1 VKLLP
6 NDPGVILEVNDSLP
20 LVPFRAR
27 IFDLTTRQTLIWD
40 VASDFRVPFQE
51 SPAPTVSW
59 LAKAG
64 ELAFATANPSS
75 NASPLGLVQT
85 IASNGDSQIFTLN
98 DSSANGASI
107 PAQSIALSNDGKSV
121 VYTYES
127 ENFKKTQLLIGRV
140 NATGRKQLYSG
151 DIPNGAT
158 PAWSPDQRKLAVF
171 ETTQESPIALS
182 NIRIFDL
189 SNGSSSTITYP
200 EHSNFDVT
208 SMRWSPDS
216 KFLGAIIDGQFY
228 ISDGQAPFVPAF
240 VSPSNF
246 LIDGYAWSP
255 DGSKIAFLSS
265 YLAPD
270 RCPTGNPVYWLDQF
284 EGGYPCERDENIF
297 VSNLN
302 GSSMQLITK
311 QPEPN
316 WNGSQLLWIR

>member
-1 VKLLP
+1 MQNLLFRPEAAPHFRWLMVLCFLALNSCQSASAWPVSRSAEISTIDPPFVKLLP

-40 VASDFRVPFQE
+40 VASDLRVPFQE

-140 NATGRKQLYSG
+140 NATGRRRHTERSYPRL
-151 DIPNGAT
+151 
-158 PAWSPDQRKLAVF
+158 
-171 ETTQESPIALS
+171 ES
-182 NIRIFDL
+182 
-189 SNGSSSTITYP
+189 
-200 EHSNFDVT
+200 
-208 SMRWSPDS
+208 
-216 KFLGAIIDGQFY
+216 
-228 ISDGQAPFVPAF
+228 
-240 VSPSNF
+240 
-246 LIDGYAWSP
+246 
-255 DGSKIAFLSS
+255 
-265 YLAPD
+265 
-270 RCPTGNPVYWLDQF
+270 
-284 EGGYPCERDENIF
+284 
-297 VSNLN
+297 
-302 GSSMQLITK
+302 
-311 QPEPN
+311 
-316 WNGSQLLWIR
+316 